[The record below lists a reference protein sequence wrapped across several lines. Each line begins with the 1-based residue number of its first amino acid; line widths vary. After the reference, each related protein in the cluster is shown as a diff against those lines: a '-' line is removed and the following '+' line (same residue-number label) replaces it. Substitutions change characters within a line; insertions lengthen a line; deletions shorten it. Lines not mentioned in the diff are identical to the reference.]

1 MNVLI
6 TGGAGFIGSHLADSL
21 LAEGHDVVVVDDL
34 SLGRKENIKQALT
47 HDNFMFYHQ
56 DINNFPE
63 LLKIFAQHSFDAV
76 FHMAANSDIAQSHAN
91 PDIDKE
97 KTFLTTYNTL
107 LAMKEFHVKKIIF
120 ASTSAVYGDTSEK
133 KVDEDFGPLF
143 PVSHYGAAKLAS
155 EGFISSFAENY
166 GFQAWIARFP
176 NVVGERATHGAI
188 FDFINRLRQNPHE
201 LHVLGDGMQFKPYLY
216 VRDLV
221 DALLLIWKNSRE
233 KINYYNIGVDSR
245 TRVKEIAEMVV
256 EEMGLSARIVYG
268 AEHRGWIGDVPQFD
282 YSLTK
287 IHALGWKARNTSNEA
302 VRKAIRHI
310 LEKSRCN

>member
-21 LAEGHDVVVVDDL
+21 LAEKHYVVAVDDL

-47 HDNFMFYHQ
+47 HDNFKFYHQ
-56 DINNFPE
+56 DINNLPE
-63 LLKIFAQHSFDAV
+63 LLKIFAEYSFDVV

-91 PDIDKE
+91 PNIDKE

-107 LAMKEFHVKKIIF
+107 LAMKEFQVKKIVF
-120 ASTSAVYGDTSEK
+120 ASTSAVYGDTLGK

-201 LHVLGDGMQFKPYLY
+201 LHVLGNGMQFKPYLY

-221 DALLLIWKNSRE
+221 DALLFIWKNSHE

-245 TRVKEIAEMVV
+245 TRVNEIAEMTV
-256 EEMGLSARIVYG
+256 EEMGLSARIIYG
-268 AEHRGWIGDVPQFD
+268 DEDRGWIGDVPQFD
-282 YSLTK
+282 YSLGK

-310 LEKSRCN
+310 LGNSQCN